1 MGFLLRGLE
10 LSLALRQPL
19 AISAEEIWSQ
29 PQKSEPGRKG
39 LSFPKEGNS

>member
-29 PQKSEPGRKG
+29 LQKRVSQGARA
-39 LSFPKEGNS
+39 